1 MIGSDPTPD
10 GVALLD
16 GIPKFLPYSAADE
29 NYMKIHETW
38 SVKKDFTTTYTIT
51 VDELKQQTRIRY
63 HPLH

>member
-10 GVALLD
+10 GVTLLD
-16 GIPKFLPYSAADE
+16 EIPKFLPYSAADE

-51 VDELKQQTRIRY
+51 VDELKQQSSMRN
-63 HPLH
+63 HPLL